1 MCSGLI
7 QRVHANLK
15 QMLRRMCVERPKDL
29 DRYLPA
35 LFATGEV
42 PQESLGFSPFEL
54 MYRKNVLGPM
64 AILKKLWS
72 EKINDDNVLSIYQ
85 YVIDLRERLEQTC
98 KLAYEN

>member
-1 MCSGLI
+1 MTSAYHPMCSGLL

-15 QMLRRMCVERPKDL
+15 QMLHRMCVERPKDL

-35 LFATGEV
+35 LLFATGEV

-64 AILKKLWS
+64 AILKELWS
-72 EKINDDNVLSIYQ
+72 EKIYDDNVLSIYQ
-85 YVIDLRERLEQTC
+85 
-98 KLAYEN
+98 